1 MLGVLTKQNFGQL
14 LQRFSTHQ
22 LEEMVRKYP
31 YFHQAHLLLAKKYQV
46 ENNPRY
52 DEQLQMAALYA
63 QNRDLLFEIFM
74 AKEQPMVTPSITPE
88 EITGVT
94 VSGLAQEIVPITEV
108 AAIEESMEP
117 VPTVDLVAEVED
129 VVVDKTTTDEADITF
144 EASNSTG
151 TQTTIDAANTDAAQV
166 DTIADVTAKETVDDQ
181 SNEVSLHEPHTFDEW
196 LQLFSG
202 QKIKSALAS
211 TPPDK
216 TEATTQE
223 PDELEKLY
231 AANITADYLHEL
243 VKEETHYSKGLD
255 EFIEAQIKK
264 HKPVERKKSNSENEI
279 SPDLATETLA
289 TIYEQQKRY
298 QRAIAVY
305 QALSLKNPAKSDLF
319 AARIEKL
326 KKLI

>member
-1 MLGVLTKQNFGQL
+1 MLGNITKQNFGQL
-14 LQRFSTHQ
+14 LQRFSTSQ

-74 AKEQPMVTPSITPE
+74 AKEQPLTIPAVTAE
-88 EITGVT
+88 DITGVS
-94 VSGLAQEIVPITEV
+94 VSELTQEIAPATEV
-108 AAIEESMEP
+108 SPIETRIE
-117 VPTVDLVAEVED
+117 
-129 VVVDKTTTDEADITF
+129 
-144 EASNSTG
+144 
-151 TQTTIDAANTDAAQV
+151 
-166 DTIADVTAKETVDDQ
+166 DVTAVEIAEVIATNKSSTDEILTTLETTGLTEEQTTDANVIEIREVETTADDVPKETANDQ
-181 SNEVSLHEPHTFDEW
+181 FNKVILNEPHTFDEW

-202 QKIKSALAS
+202 QKNKSAIAS
-211 TPPDK
+211 PPAEK
-216 TEATTQE
+216 TEAATPE
-223 PDELEKLY
+223 ADELEKLY
-231 AANITADYLHEL
+231 AANITADYLHNL

-264 HKPVERKKSNSENEI
+264 HKPVERKKNTPENEI
-279 SPDLATETLA
+279 ATDLATETLA
-289 TIYEQQKRY
+289 AIYEQQKKY

-326 KKLI
+326 NKLI